1 MFIRRTRNWVTFI
14 KQLINMFHRYLELRI
29 NMFIEIQYKF
39 CTSVKLTS
47 DEVVMHFKCCSSQKI
62 ANCCQLVHK

>member
-1 MFIRRTRNWVTFI
+1 MV
-14 KQLINMFHRYLELRI
+14 HRYLELRI

-47 DEVVMHFKCCSSQKI
+47 DEVMHFKCCSSKKNSELLSNLFI
-62 ANCCQLVHK
+62 NKYIN